1 VATHSDKSD
10 PGFVRD
16 LQDRLDAE
24 QDPVKQADLRQQI
37 ADARAG
43 RSGTAQPG
51 SQQAP
56 QQ

>member
-16 LQDRLDAE
+16 LQDRLDNE
-24 QDPVKQADLRQQI
+24 TDPVKQADLRQQI

-51 SQQAP
+51 TSQAP
-56 QQ
+56 Q